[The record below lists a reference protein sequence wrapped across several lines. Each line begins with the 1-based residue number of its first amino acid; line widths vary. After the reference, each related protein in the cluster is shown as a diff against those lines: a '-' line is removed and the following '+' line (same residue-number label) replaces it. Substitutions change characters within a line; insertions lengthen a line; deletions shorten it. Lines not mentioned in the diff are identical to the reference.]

1 MDTGL
6 IPVGQSIGLIHD
18 TVFCKELL
26 DRMVKEAEEVLS
38 RNKARFE

>member
-6 IPVGQSIGLIHD
+6 VPVGQSIGLIHD
-18 TVFCKELL
+18 TVSCQELL

-38 RNKARFE
+38 CNVGRFS

>member
-18 TVFCKELL
+18 TISCKELL
-26 DRMVKEAEEVLS
+26 DRMVKEAEQVLS
-38 RNKARFE
+38 QNRARFE